1 MPKVLMGRP
10 MAESWIPEYI
20 HKFTDAGWKVVVS
33 EAAAPLS
40 AEDFIADAAGC
51 TAIMANGSDTV
62 SRAVIEAAGDTLK
75 VIARTGVG
83 FDKVD
88 VDAAAEHGVA
98 VTTTPGSNGETVA
111 DFTLGLM
118 LAGSRLIPQLDRTL
132 KGGKWD
138 PRKGNDV
145 FGKTVGIAG
154 LGRIGQGV
162 ARRAAAFSMVI
173 LGYDPYVDATAMAA
187 MGVRKVELDDLLA
200 KSDFI
205 TLHMPANLETTGM
218 IDARAIEL
226 MKPTVFLVNTARGPL
241 IDEPALLAALKSGW
255 IAGAG
260 LDVFIDEPMGVS
272 PFFELDNV
280 IVSPHIAGNT
290 AESMARM
297 AERAV
302 DNVIAVEAGTC
313 PPEYVV
319 NGV

>member
-1 MPKVLMGRP
+1 MGRP
-10 MAESWIPEYI
+10 MAEVWIPDFM
-20 HKFTDAGWKVVVS
+20 HKFTDAGWEVVVS
-33 EAAAPLS
+33 AAEPPLS
-40 AEDFIADAAGC
+40 AEDFVADAPGC
-51 TAIMANGSDTV
+51 TAIMANGSDVV
-62 SRAVIEAAGDTLK
+62 SREVIEAAGDSLK

-118 LAGSRLIPQLDRTL
+118 LACSRLIPQLSNTL

-138 PRKGNDV
+138 PLKGNDV
-145 FGKTVGIAG
+145 FGKTLGIAG

-162 ARRAAAFSMVI
+162 ARRAAAFSMEI
-173 LGYDPYVDATAMAA
+173 LGYDPYVDATTMATL
-187 MGVRKVELDDLLA
+187 GIRKVELDDLLRR
-200 KSDFI
+200 SDFI
-205 TLHMPANLETTGM
+205 TLHMPANEETSGM
-218 IDARAIEL
+218 IDAAAIEL
-226 MKPTVFLVNTARGPL
+226 MKPSAFLINTARGPL
-241 IDEPALLAALKSGW
+241 IDEPALVEALKSGR

-260 LDVFIDEPMGVS
+260 LDVFAEEPVESS
-272 PFFELDNV
+272 PFFELDNA

-302 DNVIAVEAGTC
+302 DNVIAVASRTC
-313 PPEYVV
+313 PREFVV
-319 NGV
+319 NGVYSD

>member
-1 MPKVLMGRP
+1 MGRP
-10 MAESWIPEYI
+10 MAEVWIPDYM
-20 HKFTDAGWKVVVS
+20 HKFTDAGWEVIVS
-33 EAAAPLS
+33 DAAPPLS
-40 AEDFIADAAGC
+40 ADDLLPDVPGC
-51 TAIMANGSDTV
+51 TAIMANGSDVV
-62 SRAVIEAAGDTLK
+62 SRAVIEAAGDSLK

-88 VDAAAEHGVA
+88 IDAAAEHGVA

-111 DFTLGLM
+111 DFTFGLM
-118 LAGSRLIPQLDRTL
+118 LACSRLIPQLNNTL
-132 KGGKWD
+132 KGGVWD

-145 FGKTVGIAG
+145 FGKTVGIVG

-162 ARRAAAFSMVI
+162 ARRAAAFSMEI
-173 LGYDPYVDATAMAA
+173 LGYDPYIDAVAMATI
-187 MGVRKVELDDLLA
+187 GVRKVELKDLLS

-205 TLHMPANLETTGM
+205 TLHMPANAETTGM
-218 IDARAIEL
+218 IDAAAIEL
-226 MKPTVFLVNTARGPL
+226 MKPSAFVINTARGPL
-241 IDEPALLAALKSGW
+241 IDEPALLAALKSGR

-260 LDVFIDEPMGVS
+260 LDVFIDEPLESS
-272 PFFELDNV
+272 PFFELDNA

-313 PPEYVV
+313 PREFVV
-319 NGV
+319 NGVYSD